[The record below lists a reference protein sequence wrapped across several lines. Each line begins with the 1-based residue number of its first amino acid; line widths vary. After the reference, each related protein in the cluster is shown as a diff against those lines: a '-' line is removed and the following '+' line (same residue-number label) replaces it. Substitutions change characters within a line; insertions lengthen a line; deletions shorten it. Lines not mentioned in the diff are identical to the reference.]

1 MSLIDILFGEEAIR
15 NLPAERKQEVKEI
28 INKLMVIGKQD
39 DFLSVVPGGPF
50 DHQCHHRQAKDIGRR
65 LNAIGGLDLMMAV
78 RMGIARGVFSNESG
92 LGTGGTLMVE
102 DWSCKGKIVKLRED
116 GEMAW
121 EDDIVYTEAG
131 PTRTMAPRP
140 KHTTEEAPLPEVRAD
155 WTEYY
160 QNIVDVLD
168 RGAELIVKPEQ
179 VLQVMRVYDAAMR
192 SAETNQV
199 VKL

>member
-78 RMGIARGVFSNESG
+78 RMTIRR
-92 LGTGGTLMVE
+92 
-102 DWSCKGKIVKLRED
+102 KLKDILAEHLD
-116 GEMAW
+116 HCWKDIGEW
-121 EDDIVYTEAG
+121 
-131 PTRTMAPRP
+131 
-140 KHTTEEAPLPEVRAD
+140 
-155 WTEYY
+155 
-160 QNIVDVLD
+160 
-168 RGAELIVKPEQ
+168 Q
-179 VLQVMRVYDAAMR
+179 V
-192 SAETNQV
+192 
-199 VKL
+199 